1 VNRVIFFNKKE
12 TMNPFFYGMLVA
24 VTMACSV
31 GPGLIL
37 YFQAAVNRGFVSGLA
52 VLAGLWASDL
62 TIITVSWFGVMELLK
77 NMHNQQIAA
86 VVGATVLVGFGLMQW
101 IKNPAVVPQSKAEET
116 AAVRPK
122 KLKGFLS
129 GFFIN
134 SCNPFIYAFWTTIVG
149 IAGVNFGMRTRSF
162 FAFFIGLVSC
172 AMLFDATKCFI
183 FSKIKVR
190 FNSIVLK
197 WVNRVVG
204 SALILAAAGIL
215 YKSFFFK

>member
-1 VNRVIFFNKKE
+1 
-12 TMNPFFYGMLVA
+12 MNPFFYGMLVA

-31 GPGLIL
+31 GPGLML

-62 TIITVSWFGVMELLK
+62 SIITVSWFGVMELLK

-101 IKNPAVVPQSKAEET
+101 IKSPAVGPQSTAEET

-149 IAGVNFGMRTRSF
+149 IAGVNFGMRTGSF

-172 AMLFDATKCFI
+172 AMLFDTTKCFI
-183 FSKIKVR
+183 FSKITFR
-190 FNSIVLK
+190 FNSIMLK
-197 WVNRVVG
+197 WINRIVG
-204 SALILAAAGIL
+204 SALILAAGVMI
-215 YKSFFFK
+215 YKSFYLK